1 MTTQFKMHD
10 PELQIL
16 IEGCKQQKNAAQF
29 AIYKKYAKAMFTKA
43 HRIVKHTADAEDVM
57 QEAFLKAFQ
66 KIDSYQGQVSFG
78 AWLSKIVVNQA
89 IDHYKKNARQQTHDW
104 DERISETEVE
114 ETFDW
119 NATDEQLL
127 KVKKGVEALKDSYRL
142 IFSLVYLE
150 GYDADEVTEMLG
162 ISAENF
168 RTTLCRARIQLQKI
182 VKAYD

>member
-1 MTTQFKMHD
+1 MHN
-10 PELQIL
+10 PELQLL
-16 IEGCKQQKNAAQF
+16 IEGCKQQNKAAQF
-29 AIYKKYAKAMFTKA
+29 ALYKKYANAMFTKA
-43 HRIVKHTADAEDVM
+43 LRIVKHTAEAEDVM

-66 KIDSYQGQVSFG
+66 KLENYQGQVSFG

-89 IDHYKKNARQQTHDW
+89 IDHYKKNTRWKTNDW

-119 NATDEQLL
+119 HATDEQML
-127 KVKKGVEALKDSYRL
+127 KIKKGVEALKDSYRL

-150 GYDADEVTEMLG
+150 GYDTDEVTEMLG

-168 RTTLCRARIQLQKI
+168 RTTLCRARMQLQKI
-182 VKAYD
+182 LKAYD